1 MDNLLLWLKVIGITF
16 VMIAGVIAIIF
27 ALPFLIVGLV
37 GLMVYLLVKADQRL
51 TKEIQEELTTEN
63 REKGFY

>member
-16 VMIAGVIAIIF
+16 VVIAGVIAIIF

-37 GLMVYLLVKADQRL
+37 GLMVHLLVKADQRL
-51 TKEIQEELTTEN
+51 TKEMQDELTSEN
-63 REKGFY
+63 RE

>member
-16 VMIAGVIAIIF
+16 VVIAGVVAIIF

-51 TKEIQEELTTEN
+51 TKEMQDELTSEN
-63 REKGFY
+63 RE

>member
-16 VMIAGVIAIIF
+16 VVIAGVIAIMF

-51 TKEIQEELTTEN
+51 TKEMQDELTSEN
-63 REKGFY
+63 RE

>member
-16 VMIAGVIAIIF
+16 VVMVGVMAIIF

-37 GLMVYLLVKADQRL
+37 GLMVFLLVKADQRL
-51 TKEIQEELTTEN
+51 TKEMQDELTSEN
-63 REKGFY
+63 RE